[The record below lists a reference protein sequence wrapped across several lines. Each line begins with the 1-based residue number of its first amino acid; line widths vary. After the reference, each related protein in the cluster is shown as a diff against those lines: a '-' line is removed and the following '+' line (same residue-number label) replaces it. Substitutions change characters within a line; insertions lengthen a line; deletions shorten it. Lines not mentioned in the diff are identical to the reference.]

1 MILDIGLPLA
11 LAFIMFS
18 LGLGL
23 RFGDFGRV
31 LRLPKPTLTGIVAQI
46 VLLPVVAYGLI
57 ALWGFGGGMAFG
69 IMLLAF
75 SPGGVTSNMLTKLAG
90 GSVALSITLTAVV
103 SLMSVLTLPVLVTWA
118 AVHFM
123 GAAAPEISVTKL
135 AVAMFLITSLPV
147 LIGLMIRRFATG
159 LAERIERGCEILAIV
174 LFVLIVAAALA
185 ANWTLVTQSFAT
197 LGPFLITLNL
207 VLLAVGIGL
216 ARLTGISGPDG
227 LAIAVEMGVQNA
239 TVGITIA
246 NIVAASTGLSE
257 FAVPSAVYGICMY
270 MVSIPALLVLRRVFA
285 GRV

>member
-23 RFGDFGRV
+23 HFADFGRV
-31 LRLPKPTLTGIVAQI
+31 LRLPRPALTGIVAQI
-46 VLLPVVAYGLI
+46 VLLPLVAYGLI
-57 ALWGFGGGMAFG
+57 ALWGFAGGMAFG

-90 GSVALSITLTAVV
+90 GNVALSITLTAVV
-103 SLMSVLTLPVLVTWA
+103 SLLSVLTLPVLVAWA

-123 GAAAPEISVTKL
+123 GADAPRISVL
-135 AVAMFLITSLPV
+135 GIAVAMFLITALPV
-147 LIGLMIRRFATG
+147 LIGLLIRRFAG
-159 LAERIERGCEILAIV
+159 GVAQRIERACEILAIV

-207 VLLAVGIGL
+207 VLLGAGIAL
-216 ARLTGISGPDG
+216 ARLMGIAGRDG

-246 NIVAASTGLSE
+246 NIVAASSGLSE

-270 MVSIPALLVLRRVFA
+270 LVTLPALLVLRRVFA
-285 GRV
+285 GAA

>member
-23 RFGDFGRV
+23 HFADFGRV
-31 LRLPKPTLTGIVAQI
+31 LRLPKPALTGIVAQL
-46 VLLPVVAYGLI
+46 VLLPLVAYALI
-57 ALWGFGGGMAFG
+57 AAWGFAGGMAFG

-90 GSVALSITLTAVV
+90 GTVALSITLTAVV
-103 SLMSVLTLPVLVTWA
+103 SLLSVLTLPVLVAWA

-123 GAAAPEISVTKL
+123 GEAAPEISVVKVG
-135 AVAMFLITSLPV
+135 VAMFVITALPV
-147 LIGLMIRRFATG
+147 FLGLLIRRYASGFAS
-159 LAERIERGCEILAIV
+159 AIERGCEIVALI
-174 LFVLIVAAALA
+174 LFVLIVAAAIA
-185 ANWTLVTQSFAT
+185 SNWALLTESFAR
-197 LGPFLITLNL
+197 LGPFLIVLNL
-207 VLLAVGIGL
+207 VLLGVGIGL
-216 ARLTGISGPDG
+216 ARLMGIAGRDG

-246 NIVAASTGLSE
+246 NIVGASTGLSE

-270 MVSIPALLVLRRVFA
+270 IVNIPALLVLRRVFA
-285 GRV
+285 QAA